1 MVIYSRELIV
11 NKVKEILHNKIFP
24 QITNDLY
31 DYQYDAI
38 ISIINYNTFVS
49 LKTGSGKS
57 IIYWI
62 ATLVISKLK
71 NNLSSFAVV
80 IEPLRAIIIQQI
92 KDLNEKYNIRAI
104 KLEIEDDLISNINFE
119 TGTNTIEVYIN
130 FLRNKIDKDFSEKL
144 IHTRPGFG
152 YYLKND

>member
-1 MVIYSRELIV
+1 MVIYSNELI
-11 NKVKEILHNKIFP
+11 KSKIKEVLDDKIFP

-57 IIYWI
+57 LIYWI
-62 ATLVISKLK
+62 TTLVISKLK
-71 NNLSSFAVV
+71 NNLSSFVVV

-92 KDLNEKYNIRAI
+92 KDLKDKHNIKR
-104 KLEIEDDLISNINFE
+104 
-119 TGTNTIEVYIN
+119 
-130 FLRNKIDKDFSEKL
+130 
-144 IHTRPGFG
+144 
-152 YYLKND
+152 